1 MTDQEPVTITDKRAR
16 KRQED
21 AEALAAQLEPETVD
35 DALARVDR
43 MEELL
48 KKGTLSA
55 ANGGPELTEDERTE
69 LLALQVRED
78 MERDKAEQAE
88 GDLIP
93 ALTAFLVIVGHDGS
107 ARATSD
113 VNTNL
118 VIDREATVDDMFA
131 GASIV
136 VRDINAATNS
146 KHVVFGLSVSAQAM
160 QEKQQRTAVMSKLH
174 PSTSRNR

>member
-1 MTDQEPVTITDKRAR
+1 MTDEPVTIIDKRAR
-16 KRQED
+16 KRAED
-21 AEALAAQLEPETVD
+21 AEALAAQLVPETVD
-35 DALARVDR
+35 DAMARVDR

-48 KKGTLSA
+48 KKGMLSA
-55 ANGGPELTEDERTE
+55 AKGTPGLTDDERAE

-78 MERDKAEQAE
+78 VEREKAQQAQ

-118 VIDREATVDDMFA
+118 VIDREATVDDMFS
-131 GASIV
+131 GASLV

-160 QEKQQRTAVMSKLH
+160 QEKQQATAAMARLH
-174 PSTSRNR
+174 PPTSRNR